1 MEYGEFNHLCESLWE
16 IRCCFSF
23 STKSE
28 HQSKSEKIPKYYV
41 CSEQFYWSKLFLDSY
56 KKEPVQILLLNKQ
69 EKQRTSLLHFINT
82 ELISL
87 LKTKIVKVSNLSCRK
102 HNRNN
107 SKRSISEDNIEQKY
121 YLESQTLPKQAPWDF
136 LLWERPSS
144 WRFC

>member
-1 MEYGEFNHLCESLWE
+1 MWIAMRNPLLFLFFNE
-16 IRCCFSF
+16 IRTSIKIRKISKILRMFWIVLLVEIVSGF
-23 STKSE
+23 VQKRTSPNSTLE
-28 HQSKSEKIPKYYV
+28 
-41 CSEQFYWSKLFLDSY
+41 WA
-56 KKEPVQILLLNKQ
+56 
-69 EKQRTSLLHFINT
+69 RTSLLHFINT